1 MKTFTKLD
9 QLLWMLFAFTGALI
23 FFRIWYSASLTS
35 LFLVWNIFLAW
46 IPYVL
51 SRFFELYRQKQKWK
65 QALLFGTWLLFFPNA
80 LYIVTDLVHIDR
92 ESMVPWW
99 YDVVLLFMAS
109 LIGIVLGFV
118 SLRKAER
125 FLRTYFTAGMVSA
138 LIALLLFLGSFGVY
152 LGRFERWNSWDVVHN
167 PLGLA
172 VNIIDCFINP
182 VENYKVWGI
191 TVLFTL
197 TYYVLYFFMSQLPK
211 AISEMHNTG
220 R

>member
-99 YDVVLLFMAS
+99 YDVVLLFIAS
-109 LIGIVLGFV
+109 FIGIVLGFV

-172 VNIIDCFINP
+172 VNIMDCFINP
-182 VENYKVWGI
+182 VENYRVWGI

>member
-172 VNIIDCFINP
+172 VNIMDCFINP

>member
-99 YDVVLLFMAS
+99 YDVVLLFIAS
-109 LIGIVLGFV
+109 FIGIVLGFV

>member
-118 SLRKAER
+118 SLRKAEC

>member
-1 MKTFTKLD
+1 MKTFTKFD

-172 VNIIDCFINP
+172 VNIMDCFINP
-182 VENYKVWGI
+182 VENYRVWGI

>member
-1 MKTFTKLD
+1 MKTFTKFD

>member
-172 VNIIDCFINP
+172 VNIMDCFINP
-182 VENYKVWGI
+182 VENYRVWGI

>member
-1 MKTFTKLD
+1 MKTFTKFD

-99 YDVVLLFMAS
+99 YDVVLLFIAS
-109 LIGIVLGFV
+109 FIGIVLGFV

>member
-80 LYIVTDLVHIDR
+80 LYIVTDLNA
-92 ESMVPWW
+92 P
-99 YDVVLLFMAS
+99 
-109 LIGIVLGFV
+109 
-118 SLRKAER
+118 
-125 FLRTYFTAGMVSA
+125 
-138 LIALLLFLGSFGVY
+138 
-152 LGRFERWNSWDVVHN
+152 N
-167 PLGLA
+167 
-172 VNIIDCFINP
+172 
-182 VENYKVWGI
+182 
-191 TVLFTL
+191 
-197 TYYVLYFFMSQLPK
+197 Q
-211 AISEMHNTG
+211 
-220 R
+220 

>member
-1 MKTFTKLD
+1 MKLLSKFD
-9 QLLWMLFAFTGALI
+9 QLLWRLLTFVGILI
-23 FFRIWYSASLTS
+23 VARILYSGSITS

-51 SRFFELYRQKQKWK
+51 SRFFMAYRQKQKWK
-65 QALLFGTWLLFFPNA
+65 QFVLLGTWLLFFPNA

-99 YDVVLLFMAS
+99 FDAVLLFLAS
-109 LIGIVLGFV
+109 FIGIVLGFV

-125 FLRTYFTAGMVSA
+125 YLLSYFSQKIVSVQ
-138 LIALLLFLGSFGVY
+138 ITLLLFLGSFGVY

-167 PLGLA
+167 PLGLS
-172 VNIIDCFINP
+172 VNIMECILFP
-182 VENYKVWGI
+182 VENYRVWGI
-191 TVLFTL
+191 TLLFTL
-197 TYYVLYFFMSQLPK
+197 TFYVLYFFMSNLPK
-211 AISEMHNTG
+211 AISEMNNTG

>member
-1 MKTFTKLD
+1 MKTFTKFD

-99 YDVVLLFMAS
+99 YDVVLIFMAS

-152 LGRFERWNSWDVVHN
+152 LGRVERWNSWDVVHN

-172 VNIIDCFINP
+172 VNIMDCFINP
-182 VENYKVWGI
+182 VENYRVWGI

>member
-1 MKTFTKLD
+1 MKTFTKFD

-99 YDVVLLFMAS
+99 YDVVLLFIAS
-109 LIGIVLGFV
+109 FIGIVLGFV
-118 SLRKAER
+118 SLR
-125 FLRTYFTAGMVSA
+125 
-138 LIALLLFLGSFGVY
+138 
-152 LGRFERWNSWDVVHN
+152 
-167 PLGLA
+167 
-172 VNIIDCFINP
+172 
-182 VENYKVWGI
+182 
-191 TVLFTL
+191 
-197 TYYVLYFFMSQLPK
+197 
-211 AISEMHNTG
+211 
-220 R
+220 

>member
-1 MKTFTKLD
+1 MKTFTKFD

-172 VNIIDCFINP
+172 VNIMDCFINP

>member
-1 MKTFTKLD
+1 MKTFTKFD

-99 YDVVLLFMAS
+99 YDVVLLFIAS
-109 LIGIVLGFV
+109 FIGIVLGFV

-172 VNIIDCFINP
+172 VNIMDCFINP
-182 VENYKVWGI
+182 VENYRVWGI

>member
-99 YDVVLLFMAS
+99 YDVVLLFIAS

-172 VNIIDCFINP
+172 VNIMDCFINP
-182 VENYKVWGI
+182 VENYRVWGI